1 MMAVHSNILLIGFGT
16 FFCCLI
22 LHVFLWRIRHPRN
35 HAGALLLVFF
45 APGAALIF
53 FASLC
58 WPHSSGL
65 DLFATSLLHASLSCA
80 YIQIYPASQAD
91 SPSLRMLA
99 LVGSSMPAGMTEA
112 EIQTHFNQ
120 EDLFAARVRDL
131 LEAQLVQ
138 EVDEKLVL
146 TLKGRTMVI
155 PFLILRTIVG
165 LSPGKG

>member
-1 MMAVHSNILLIGFGT
+1 MMSVYLNILLIGFGT
-16 FFCCLI
+16 FFCCLL
-22 LHVFLWRIRHPRN
+22 LHVFLWRARHPRN

-45 APGAALIF
+45 VPGAALIF
-53 FASLC
+53 FSSLC
-58 WPHSSGL
+58 WLRLSGL
-65 DLFATSLLHASLSCA
+65 DLFAIALLHASLSCT

-99 LVGSSMPAGMTEA
+99 LVGSSMPAGMTET

-120 EDLFAARVRDL
+120 EDLFAARVHDL

-138 EVDEKLVL
+138 EVDQKLVL
-146 TLKGRTMVI
+146 TPKGRTMVM

-165 LSPGKG
+165 LSAGKG